1 MVIQCGY
8 KPIFV
13 INDSGSLG
21 MDTEQVVQ
29 EITPN
34 TKPVLFIRA
43 LGFKA
48 LTQCLLEELAARNG
62 AKTEI
67 VWESHCGTLTRR
79 QLETFGLMSN
89 FSFYYAHHM
98 TTIEGSVIS
107 KNDSG
112 LYVTLRM
119 LRSPRTVHEPT
130 SEELKHSRKEMYID
144 LSPEFLFA
152 YPAYKMRSAEI
163 NAVIGCS
170 HLKRP

>member
-43 LGFKA
+43 LGYKA

-89 FSFYYAHHM
+89 FLFYYAHHM

-119 LRSPRTVHEPT
+119 LRSPRTVREPT
-130 SEELKHSRKEMYID
+130 SKDLKRSHKDVHID
-144 LSPEFLFA
+144 LNPEFLFA
-152 YPAYKMRSAEI
+152 YPAYNMRSVEI
-163 NAVIGCS
+163 SAVIGCS